1 MLKNHEKELMI
12 SINLFL
18 DNILKINNLFKTL
31 LQKYF
36 DQKFDD
42 VQKVT
47 DQISNLESECDALR
61 RDVERRI
68 YSETLIPEIRGD
80 VLGML
85 ENLDKIPGQ
94 IQGNAHSFNTEKP
107 KVNAELDKNFLKLC
121 DYASECI
128 SLLIEG
134 SRSFFTDKKI
144 TIAKCLEVSKVE
156 SKADKISTELKKTIF
171 TNNIII
177 DAVLTDY
184 GRQKLAGTGN
194 LGITQYAFANQPVDW
209 QLGFQ
214 KAASESMREIV
225 AFHDYLLL
233 PIIIAISVFVLF
245 LMLYACIRFRASA
258 NPNPSKRTHN
268 VAVEVLWTLIPC
280 LILIVIAVP
289 SFKILYKQDA
299 IPKADL
305 TIKAIGYQWY
315 WGYEYPDENIIFESY
330 MVEDKDLR
338 PDQPRLLAVDNEV
351 VVPVN
356 KVVKVLITANDV
368 LHAWA
373 LPSFGV
379 KRDAVPGRI
388 NETWFKAE
396 KVGTYY
402 GQCSELCGIKHAFM
416 PITVKVVTDEEYED
430 WLSEAKEKFAKEEIE
445 NNNLKLVSK

>member
-1 MLKNHEKELMI
+1 MK
-12 SINLFL
+12 
-18 DNILKINNLFKTL
+18 
-31 LQKYF
+31 
-36 DQKFDD
+36 KF
-42 VQKVT
+42 
-47 DQISNLESECDALR
+47 
-61 RDVERRI
+61 
-68 YSETLIPEIRGD
+68 
-80 VLGML
+80 
-85 ENLDKIPGQ
+85 
-94 IQGNAHSFNTEKP
+94 
-107 KVNAELDKNFLKLC
+107 
-121 DYASECI
+121 
-128 SLLIEG
+128 LLIIL
-134 SRSFFTDKKI
+134 SFFLTQ
-144 TIAKCLEVSKVE
+144 E
-156 SKADKISTELKKTIF
+156 S
-171 TNNIII
+171 
-177 DAVLTDY
+177 
-184 GRQKLAGTGN
+184 
-194 LGITQYAFANQPVDW
+194 FANQPYDW

-214 KAASESMREIV
+214 NAASESMREIV
-225 AFHDYLLL
+225 AFHNNLLL

-245 LMLYACIRFRASA
+245 LMLYACVRFRASA

-268 VAVEVLWTLIPC
+268 VTVEVLWTLIPC
-280 LILIVIAVP
+280 LILIVMAVP

-430 WLSEAKEKFAKEEIE
+430 WLSEAKQKFAKEEIE